1 MKTNFK
7 RLFALVFAA
16 LITFMLIVP
25 ASATMAPGIA
35 GGGAMGASDDTAGA
49 TSTAGSSGTT
59 NGGNDVG
66 VVTSGAD
73 MGNVS
78 NGIVTDAD
86 PDVMPGDPEGGIV
99 SGTDTT
105 AAVETTKRAE
115 TTSAVTSAAD
125 TTSSVD
131 GSSSGMGNVWGI
143 IIAIIII
150 LAIVLLLFAFIP
162 KKK

>member
-16 LITFMLIVP
+16 LITLMLIVP
-25 ASATMAPGIA
+25 AGATMAPGIA
-35 GGGAMGASDDTAGA
+35 GGGAMGASDDTASA
-49 TSTAGSSGTT
+49 NTTAGSSGTT
-59 NGGNDVG
+59 SGGHDVG
-66 VVTSGAD
+66 VVTSGAEAGD
-73 MGNVS
+73 VN

-86 PDVMPGDPEGGIV
+86 PGVKPGDPEGGIV

-105 AAVETTKRAE
+105 ASTETTKRAE
-115 TTSAVTSAAD
+115 TTMKDTTEATSAVGD
-125 TTSSVD
+125 
-131 GSSSGMGNVWGI
+131 SSSGMGNVWGI
-143 IIAIIII
+143 VIAIIII